1 MLSKRRIKKDYF
13 LFLVV
18 CAIECSRWW
27 HLNALSLHTAQIIM
41 SNNEDEEL
49 FWRLVLDAAST
60 GTDDREELNK
70 RVWVEML

>member
-1 MLSKRRIKKDYF
+1 
-13 LFLVV
+13 
-18 CAIECSRWW
+18 
-27 HLNALSLHTAQIIM
+27 M
-41 SNNEDEEL
+41 SNNEDEEQ